1 MGSIILENFD
11 PDKENQPVHR
21 EIKSLLIMVL
31 FLFEAGLALP
41 PSPLPKNPS
50 SCSSGILVHFYPNT
64 PFKWP
69 VFLKQN
75 KDALIVNIFKSNKLS
90 NDHIQECT
98 SKMQK
103 ISKKMHAKEMVTLT

>member
-75 KDALIVNIFKSNKLS
+75 KDALIVNIFKSNKLMIIYKS
-90 NDHIQECT
+90 VHPKCKRYQKRC
-98 SKMQK
+98 MQK
-103 ISKKMHAKEMVTLT
+103 KW